1 MEQSLMDK
9 LTILADSAK
18 YDVACTSSGA
28 SRAAGAGGVGSCY
41 APGCCHAFTAD
52 GRCVSLLKVL
62 MTNCCSFDCS
72 YCVNRKSNDLPR
84 ATFSPRELAELTM
97 EFYRRNYIEGLFLSS
112 AVLVSPDYTTERM
125 LAVLRLLRGQLYSRQ
140 LRDTGRVESWF
151 TDCGARMGQDIEGF
165 VANARQQYVQAG
177 LAEEQR
183 AEAEAKQKAGRGR
196 FRIRPA
202 SAFAPERAAYLVQP
216 YLPRGMVSIL
226 GGVSAAGKTSL
237 ALDVCARLTRG
248 AAFAPDTPPQ
258 PPATVLY
265 LTAENDPNKV
275 LRPRAEAMG
284 ADLDRLYF
292 QDGASYS
299 MGDEELAALCRVYRP
314 ALLVFDPIQSYLG
327 QGVQMNRAE
336 QVRPLLD
343 HLGALAKELDM
354 AVLLIG
360 HMSKPGPGVCSAL
373 DRLLGSSDFRNAARS
388 ILIAGRDPEHPEVR
402 VVAHAKNSL
411 GQPGESQRYRICPQ
425 GTVAYDGPCT
435 LTADAIIREAGTPAT
450 GNGRPSAAL
459 ANAIEALEKQ
469 LSFVGWVEAGE
480 VYRLCAERDISVSTI
495 RRARVAL
502 GLKTLYI
509 GNQPNRKNYWYQPEL
524 EEASVVADITNQ
536 NQQIQ
541 LA

>member
-1 MEQSLMDK
+1 MPKPSLDETDLFDQAAADRARQSAQEINGAFRRVNTIHAEQTKLAAQKAQLEPWRTMDLPLDTQSTAQVTVQMGTLPPEADFDAAQGAALAAGELSE
-9 LTILADSAK
+9 LTRISGDRTAQYCLLVCHASQSEAVLAALK
-18 YDVACTSSGA
+18 DVGW
-28 SRAAGAGGVGSCY
+28 SRASLKEWSG
-41 APGCCHAFTAD
+41 TA
-52 GRCVSLLKVL
+52 
-62 MTNCCSFDCS
+62 
-72 YCVNRKSNDLPR
+72 
-84 ATFSPRELAELTM
+84 
-97 EFYRRNYIEGLFLSS
+97 
-112 AVLVSPDYTTERM
+112 
-125 LAVLRLLRGQLYSRQ
+125 
-140 LRDTGRVESWF
+140 
-151 TDCGARMGQDIEGF
+151 
-165 VANARQQYVQAG
+165 
-177 LAEEQR
+177 
-183 AEAEAKQKAGRGR
+183 
-196 FRIRPA
+196 
-202 SAFAPERAAYLVQP
+202 
-216 YLPRGMVSIL
+216 
-226 GGVSAAGKTSL
+226 
-237 ALDVCARLTRG
+237 
-248 AAFAPDTPPQ
+248 
-258 PPATVLY
+258 
-265 LTAENDPNKV
+265 AEN
-275 LRPRAEAMG
+275 LQ
-284 ADLDRLYF
+284 RL
-292 QDGASYS
+292 
-299 MGDEELAALCRVYRP
+299 DEELAALCRVYRP

-354 AVLLIG
+354 AVLLIS

-411 GQPGESQRYRICPQ
+411 GQPGESQRYRSCPQ

>member
-1 MEQSLMDK
+1 MD
-9 LTILADSAK
+9 ANK
-18 YDVACTSSGA
+18 YRTAYDKAQAVQHEVWTELCQHLEH
-28 SRAAGAGGVGSCY
+28 
-41 APGCCHAFTAD
+41 APDAQ
-52 GRCVSLLKVL
+52 LL
-62 MTNCCSFDCS
+62 S
-72 YCVNRKSNDLPR
+72 
-84 ATFSPRELAELTM
+84 
-97 EFYRRNYIEGLFLSS
+97 
-112 AVLVSPDYTTERM
+112 DYTATLVYTLDKDRREE
-125 LAVLRLLRGQLYSRQ
+125 ALRLLRGQLYSRQ

-354 AVLLIG
+354 AVLLIS

-388 ILIAGRDPEHPEVR
+388 ILIAGRTRSTRRCGWWP
-402 VVAHAKNSL
+402 
-411 GQPGESQRYRICPQ
+411 
-425 GTVAYDGPCT
+425 
-435 LTADAIIREAGTPAT
+435 TPKT
-450 GNGRPSAAL
+450 AL
-459 ANAIEALEKQ
+459 ASPAKA
-469 LSFVGWVEAGE
+469 SAT
-480 VYRLCAERDISVSTI
+480 ASV
-495 RRARVAL
+495 RRARWPTTAPAPL
-502 GLKTLYI
+502 PPMPSSGRRAPPPPATAAPLPPLPTPSRRWKSSCPLWA
-509 GNQPNRKNYWYQPEL
+509 G
-524 EEASVVADITNQ
+524 
-536 NQQIQ
+536 
-541 LA
+541 

>member
-1 MEQSLMDK
+1 MD
-9 LTILADSAK
+9 ANK
-18 YDVACTSSGA
+18 YRTAYDKAQAVQHEVWTELCQHLEH
-28 SRAAGAGGVGSCY
+28 
-41 APGCCHAFTAD
+41 APDAQ
-52 GRCVSLLKVL
+52 LL
-62 MTNCCSFDCS
+62 S
-72 YCVNRKSNDLPR
+72 
-84 ATFSPRELAELTM
+84 
-97 EFYRRNYIEGLFLSS
+97 
-112 AVLVSPDYTTERM
+112 DYTATLVYTLDKDRREE
-125 LAVLRLLRGQLYSRQ
+125 ALRLLRGQLYSRQ

-275 LRPRAEAMG
+275 LRPRAE
-284 ADLDRLYF
+284 
-292 QDGASYS
+292 
-299 MGDEELAALCRVYRP
+299 
-314 ALLVFDPIQSYLG
+314 
-327 QGVQMNRAE
+327 

-354 AVLLIG
+354 AVLLIS

>member
-1 MEQSLMDK
+1 MD
-9 LTILADSAK
+9 ANK
-18 YDVACTSSGA
+18 YRTAYDKAQAVQHEVWTELCQHLEH
-28 SRAAGAGGVGSCY
+28 
-41 APGCCHAFTAD
+41 APDAQ
-52 GRCVSLLKVL
+52 LL
-62 MTNCCSFDCS
+62 S
-72 YCVNRKSNDLPR
+72 
-84 ATFSPRELAELTM
+84 
-97 EFYRRNYIEGLFLSS
+97 
-112 AVLVSPDYTTERM
+112 DYTATLVYTLDKDRREE
-125 LAVLRLLRGQLYSRQ
+125 ALRLLRGQLYSRQ
-140 LRDTGRVESWF
+140 LRDTGRVESWY

-183 AEAEAKQKAGRGR
+183 AETEAKQKAGRGR

-343 HLGALAKELDM
+343 SLSALAKELDM
-354 AVLLIG
+354 AVLLIS
-360 HMSKPGPGVCSAL
+360 HMSKPGPGACSAL

-388 ILIAGRDPEHPEVR
+388 ILIVGRDPDDPDTR
-402 VVAHAKNSL
+402 VFAHAKNSL
-411 GQPGESQRYRICPQ
+411 GIPGQSQKYHICPG
-425 GTVAYDGPCT
+425 GTVAYDGPWD
-435 LTADAIIREAGTPAT
+435 LTADRIIQESGTAQRTAHPAAT
-450 GNGRPSAAL
+450 LNAAV
-459 ANAIEALEKQ
+459 EALDKQ
-469 LSFVGWVEAGE
+469 LGFMGWVEYAE
-480 VYRLCAERDISVSTI
+480 VVRLCAQHGFSERTM
-495 RRARVAL
+495 RRAKTAME
-502 GLKTLYI
+502 LKTAYAGTFQNRVILWYRPEMDEEHVRADYA
-509 GNQPNRKNYWYQPEL
+509 NQHE
-524 EEASVVADITNQ
+524 
-536 NQQIQ
+536 Q
-541 LA
+541 LKMA

>member
-1 MEQSLMDK
+1 MNTNEYFAQEK
-9 LTILADSAK
+9 A
-18 YDVACTSSGA
+18 
-28 SRAAGAGGVGSCY
+28 RQAAQQQAYTDLCRLLEH
-41 APGCCHAFTAD
+41 APD
-52 GRCVSLLKVL
+52 RLL
-62 MTNCCSFDCS
+62 
-72 YCVNRKSNDLPR
+72 
-84 ATFSPRELAELTM
+84 
-97 EFYRRNYIEGLFLSS
+97 LS
-112 AVLVSPDYTTERM
+112 DYTAQLVWTLSTDRQDEALKM
-125 LAVLRLLRGQLYSRQ
+125 IRGQLYSRD
-140 LRDTGRVESWF
+140 LRDTGRVNSWF
-151 TDCGARMGQDIEGF
+151 ADCTARIREDPEGF
-165 VANARQQYVQAG
+165 VRK
-177 LAEEQR
+177 AEKEYGEAVLDEDLHR
-183 AEAEAKQKAGRGR
+183 MHAEKAAKQRKKLRV
-196 FRIRPA
+196 RPA
-202 SAFAPERAAYLVQP
+202 CEFAPEAAEYLVEP
-216 YLPRGMVSIL
+216 YLPRGMITIL
-226 GGVSAAGKTSL
+226 GGVSGSGKTSL
-237 ALDVCARLTRG
+237 ALDTCARISRG
-248 AAFAPDTPPQ
+248 EGSRP
-258 PPATVLY
+258 VLY

-284 ADLDRLYF
+284 ADLTRLYF
-292 QDGASYS
+292 QDGASYA
-299 MGDEELAALCRVYRP
+299 MGDEELAALCRSLRP
-314 ALLVFDPIQSYLG
+314 ELIVFDPIQSYLG

-354 AVLLIG
+354 AVLLIS

-495 RRARVAL
+495 RRARIAL
-502 GLKTLYI
+502 DLKVLRI
-509 GNQPNRKNYWYQPEL
+509 GKQPDQKTYWYRSEL
-524 EEASVVADITNQ
+524 EEAAVCADILNM
-536 NQQIQ
+536 NHQ
-541 LA
+541 LKLSC

>member
-1 MEQSLMDK
+1 MD
-9 LTILADSAK
+9 ANK
-18 YDVACTSSGA
+18 YRTAYDKAQAVQHEVWTELCQHLEH
-28 SRAAGAGGVGSCY
+28 
-41 APGCCHAFTAD
+41 APDAQ
-52 GRCVSLLKVL
+52 LL
-62 MTNCCSFDCS
+62 S
-72 YCVNRKSNDLPR
+72 
-84 ATFSPRELAELTM
+84 
-97 EFYRRNYIEGLFLSS
+97 
-112 AVLVSPDYTTERM
+112 DYTATLVYTLDKDRREE
-125 LAVLRLLRGQLYSRQ
+125 ALRLLRGQLYSRQ
-140 LRDTGRVESWF
+140 LRDTGRVESWY

-216 YLPRGMVSIL
+216 YLPRGMISIL

-343 HLGALAKELDM
+343 SLSALAKELDM
-354 AVLLIG
+354 AVLLIS

-388 ILIAGRDPEHPEVR
+388 ILIVGRDPDDPDIR
-402 VVAHAKNSL
+402 VFAHAKNSL
-411 GQPGESQRYRICPQ
+411 GIPGQSQKYHICPG
-425 GTVAYDGPCT
+425 GTVAYDGPCD
-435 LTADAIIREAGTPAT
+435 LTADRIIQESGAAQRTAHPAAT
-450 GNGRPSAAL
+450 LNAAV
-459 ANAIEALEKQ
+459 EALDKQ
-469 LSFVGWVEAGE
+469 LGFMGWVEYAE
-480 VYRLCAERDISVSTI
+480 VVRLCAQHGFSERTMH
-495 RRARVAL
+495 RARIAME
-502 GLKTLYI
+502 LKTIHL
-509 GNQPNRKNYWYQPEL
+509 GKHEERKTLWYRSNMKKED
-524 EEASVVADITNQ
+524 VIADYRNQ
-536 NQQIQ
+536 NEQ
-541 LA
+541 LPLAAS

>member
-1 MEQSLMDK
+1 MIPNAEGK
-9 LTILADSAK
+9 LSVLPTPTRSNHTFDGWFTAATGGEKVTTDTVFTQDTTIYAHWTA
-18 YDVACTSSGA
+18 VSSGGS
-28 SRAAGAGGVGSCY
+28 SRPTYPPTVTDTAGG
-41 APGCCHAFTAD
+41 
-52 GRCVSLLKVL
+52 
-62 MTNCCSFDCS
+62 
-72 YCVNRKSNDLPR
+72 
-84 ATFSPRELAELTM
+84 
-97 EFYRRNYIEGLFLSS
+97 
-112 AVLVSPDYTTERM
+112 
-125 LAVLRLLRGQLYSRQ
+125 
-140 LRDTGRVESWF
+140 DT
-151 TDCGARMGQDIEGF
+151 
-165 VANARQQYVQAG
+165 
-177 LAEEQR
+177 
-183 AEAEAKQKAGRGR
+183 
-196 FRIRPA
+196 RIRPA

-354 AVLLIG
+354 AVLLIS

-411 GQPGESQRYRICPQ
+411 GQPGESLPHLSAGHGGLRRPLYPYRRRHHPGGGHPRHRQWPSLCRPCQRHR
-425 GTVAYDGPCT
+425 G
-435 LTADAIIREAGTPAT
+435 AGKAAVLC
-450 GNGRPSAAL
+450 GLGRGGRGVPP
-459 ANAIEALEKQ
+459 
-469 LSFVGWVEAGE
+469 V
-480 VYRLCAERDISVSTI
+480 R
-495 RRARVAL
+495 
-502 GLKTLYI
+502 
-509 GNQPNRKNYWYQPEL
+509 
-524 EEASVVADITNQ
+524 
-536 NQQIQ
+536 
-541 LA
+541 

>member
-1 MEQSLMDK
+1 MD
-9 LTILADSAK
+9 ANK
-18 YDVACTSSGA
+18 YRTAYDQAQAVQHEVWTELCQHLEH
-28 SRAAGAGGVGSCY
+28 
-41 APGCCHAFTAD
+41 APDAQ
-52 GRCVSLLKVL
+52 LL
-62 MTNCCSFDCS
+62 S
-72 YCVNRKSNDLPR
+72 
-84 ATFSPRELAELTM
+84 
-97 EFYRRNYIEGLFLSS
+97 
-112 AVLVSPDYTTERM
+112 DYTATLVYTLDKDRREE
-125 LAVLRLLRGQLYSRQ
+125 ALRLLRGQLYSRQ

-183 AEAEAKQKAGRGR
+183 AEAEAKQKAGHGR

-248 AAFAPDTPPQ
+248 AAFAPDDPPQ

-343 HLGALAKELDM
+343 SLSALAKELDM
-354 AVLLIG
+354 AVLLIS

-388 ILIAGRDPEHPEVR
+388 ILIVGRDPDDPDTR
-402 VVAHAKNSL
+402 VFAHAKNSL
-411 GQPGESQRYRICPQ
+411 GIPGQSQKYHICPG
-425 GTVAYDGPCT
+425 GTVAYDGPCD
-435 LTADAIIREAGTPAT
+435 LTADRIIQESGATQRTAHPAAT
-450 GNGRPSAAL
+450 LNAAV
-459 ANAIEALEKQ
+459 EALDKQ
-469 LSFVGWVEAGE
+469 LGFMGWVEYAE
-480 VYRLCAERDISVSTI
+480 VVRLCAQHGFSERTM
-495 RRARVAL
+495 RRAKTAME
-502 GLKTLYI
+502 LKTAYAGTFQNRVILWYRPEMDEEHVRADYA
-509 GNQPNRKNYWYQPEL
+509 NQHE
-524 EEASVVADITNQ
+524 
-536 NQQIQ
+536 Q
-541 LA
+541 LKMA

>member
-1 MEQSLMDK
+1 MSKGGFYMD
-9 LTILADSAK
+9 ANK
-18 YDVACTSSGA
+18 YRTAYDKAQAVQHEVWTELCQHLEH
-28 SRAAGAGGVGSCY
+28 
-41 APGCCHAFTAD
+41 APDAQ
-52 GRCVSLLKVL
+52 LL
-62 MTNCCSFDCS
+62 S
-72 YCVNRKSNDLPR
+72 
-84 ATFSPRELAELTM
+84 
-97 EFYRRNYIEGLFLSS
+97 
-112 AVLVSPDYTTERM
+112 DYTATLVYTLDKDRREE
-125 LAVLRLLRGQLYSRQ
+125 ALRLLRGQLYSRQ

-354 AVLLIG
+354 AVLLIS

-388 ILIAGRDPEHPEVR
+388 ILIAGYR
-402 VVAHAKNSL
+402 KMI
-411 GQPGESQRYRICPQ
+411 RY
-425 GTVAYDGPCT
+425 GF
-435 LTADAIIREAGTPAT
+435 LAIIIIPLIFLILMFSLESKIVFLVLWIISIIAIAT
-450 GNGRPSAAL
+450 WLIIVEFIHTRL
-459 ANAIEALEKQ
+459 AE
-469 LSFVGWVEAGE
+469 
-480 VYRLCAERDISVSTI
+480 
-495 RRARVAL
+495 
-502 GLKTLYI
+502 
-509 GNQPNRKNYWYQPEL
+509 
-524 EEASVVADITNQ
+524 
-536 NQQIQ
+536 QQQ
-541 LA
+541 LAGMSFDEMVKKFRGKEDE

>member
-1 MEQSLMDK
+1 MD
-9 LTILADSAK
+9 ANK
-18 YDVACTSSGA
+18 YRTAYDKAQAVQHEVWTELCQHLEH
-28 SRAAGAGGVGSCY
+28 
-41 APGCCHAFTAD
+41 APDAQ
-52 GRCVSLLKVL
+52 LL
-62 MTNCCSFDCS
+62 S
-72 YCVNRKSNDLPR
+72 
-84 ATFSPRELAELTM
+84 
-97 EFYRRNYIEGLFLSS
+97 
-112 AVLVSPDYTTERM
+112 DYTATLVYTLDKDRREE
-125 LAVLRLLRGQLYSRQ
+125 ALRLLRGQLYSRQ

-343 HLGALAKELDM
+343 SLSALAKELDM
-354 AVLLIG
+354 AVLLIS

-388 ILIAGRDPEHPEVR
+388 ILIVGRDPDDPDTR
-402 VVAHAKNSL
+402 VFAHAKNSL
-411 GQPGESQRYRICPQ
+411 GIPGQSQKYHICPG
-425 GTVAYDGPCT
+425 GTVAYDGPCD
-435 LTADAIIREAGTPAT
+435 LTADRIIQESGAAQRTAHPAAT
-450 GNGRPSAAL
+450 LNAAV
-459 ANAIEALEKQ
+459 EALDKQ
-469 LSFVGWVEAGE
+469 LGFMGWVEYAE
-480 VYRLCAERDISVSTI
+480 VVRLCAQHGFSERTM
-495 RRARVAL
+495 RRAKTAME
-502 GLKTLYI
+502 LKTAYAGTFQNRVILWYRPEMDEEHVRADYA
-509 GNQPNRKNYWYQPEL
+509 NQHE
-524 EEASVVADITNQ
+524 
-536 NQQIQ
+536 Q
-541 LA
+541 LKMA